1 MGAVQQDLE
10 VIQGKTFLASFG
22 WSQGKFV
29 WKPITGV
36 SQSAPVA
43 LTVTGHDL
51 KDGWPYWI
59 SDLKKPACLNNVQNG
74 CEGQGD
80 ELGAPYEAEVSDANT
95 LTINHINGQR
105 LDPYSGSGG
114 VIRYFQRADITGYSA
129 LMQVRRTARDDAVL
143 FEASSV
149 GADPMIDVDED
160 AATFY
165 LSIPADALDDAAF
178 TDAVYQIEI
187 EAPDGSK
194 YLLAYGDFMLC
205 RDGVR

>member
-1 MGAVQQDLE
+1 MGAVLQDLE
-10 VIQGKTFLASFG
+10 VNQGTTFEASFG

-29 WKPITGV
+29 WKPISGV
-36 SQSAPVA
+36 SQTAPVA
-43 LTVTGHDL
+43 LTVVGHDL

-80 ELGAPYEAEVSDANT
+80 ELGDPYEAEVTDANT
-95 LTINHINGQR
+95 LSINHINGQR
-105 LDPYSGSGG
+105 LDAYSSGG
-114 VIRYFQRADITGYSA
+114 VIRYFQRADITDFSA
-129 LMQVRRTARDDAVL
+129 LMQVRRTVRDEAVL
-143 FEASSV
+143 FEASST
-149 GADPMIDVDED
+149 GLEPMIVVDEA

-165 LSIPADALDDAAF
+165 LTIPADALAHATF

-187 EAPDGSK
+187 SAPDGGK
-194 YLLAYGDFMLC
+194 YLLACGAFTLS